1 MDEQPRR
8 SRWPADAVKILA
20 LLLVFEAV
28 RSQVFGPS
36 GSLLDPGRRVAEATS
51 RAAAESGRREGR
63 EDAVAVALGEL
74 SERVEGLR
82 CEFERSVE
90 ALGARV
96 EGDRAELER
105 ELGQRTAEYADA
117 LLERLRE
124 EEGRISL
131 EIARL
136 QARSEA
142 IARLARAAERDPAA
156 MQRSMILPTV
166 QLRGNGTVG
175 SGVLVYSEPQPELG
189 TKGPPPH
196 TTFVLTAYHV
206 VVEVMGERFD
216 RGTIEEVHVLRPDRP
231 ETTRTFSAR
240 LVLFDRRRDL
250 ALLRLDTTEKL
261 DQVARWRP
269 RQALSEI
276 DVFRQAYAVG
286 CPLGNRPLPTLGEI
300 SSKSKTVGD
309 QVFWMLS
316 APIYFGNSGGGVFLA
331 DTCELIGVS
340 SMIYTY
346 GKSNP
351 VVVPHLGLFVPLEAV
366 YDWLDS
372 EGYAF
377 VHAKGS
383 IPSEKLWKLVYRSGA
398 SPVPAAAPKGD

>member
-1 MDEQPRR
+1 M
-8 SRWPADAVKILA
+8 KILG
-20 LLLVFEAV
+20 LLLAFEV
-28 RSQVFGPS
+28 IRSQVLGPS
-36 GSLLDPGRRVAEATS
+36 GSLLDPGKRVAEATS
-51 RAAAESGRREGR
+51 RTAAEAGAREGDG
-63 EDAVAVALGEL
+63 DAVALALGDL
-74 SERVEGLR
+74 SARIDGLR
-82 CEFERSVE
+82 CEFEQSVE
-90 ALGARV
+90 ALGARFA
-96 EGDRAELER
+96 EDRAELER
-105 ELGQRTAEYADA
+105 QLGERTAEYADA
-117 LLERLRE
+117 LLDRLRE
-124 EEGRISL
+124 EEGRISVEL
-131 EIARL
+131 ARL
-136 QARSEA
+136 QVRSDA
-142 IARLARAAERDPAA
+142 IARIARAAERDPAA

-175 SGVLVYSEPQPELG
+175 SGVLVYSEPQFDLG
-189 TKGPPPH
+189 AKGPPPH
-196 TTFVLTAYHV
+196 ATFVLTAYHV
-206 VVEVMGERFD
+206 VAEVLGDRFD
-216 RGTIEEVHVLRPDRP
+216 RGTIDEVHVLRPDLP

-250 ALLRLDTTEKL
+250 ALLRLDTAEKFV
-261 DQVARWRP
+261 QVARWRP
-269 RQALSEI
+269 RSGLSEI

-331 DTCELIGVS
+331 DTYELIGVS

-366 YDWLDS
+366 YEWLDS

-377 VHAKGS
+377 VHAKEP

-398 SPVPAAAPKGD
+398 WPVPAAAPKGE